1 MGRNMALALHVSEV
15 ARELQSSSKEF
26 EDGRDGPTQA
36 NPCREESQRV
46 PLTNIVYYFHQNK
59 PLIDRLYFS

>member
-1 MGRNMALALHVSEV
+1 MALALPVSEV
-15 ARELQSSSKEF
+15 AKESQSSLREF
-26 EDGRDGPTQA
+26 EDARDGPTQA

-59 PLIDRLYFS
+59 PLIDSLYFS